1 VAPLRLDPAAVPAAL
16 ANRVL
21 AREQWARSCLAAHA
35 GRVFKVVVAPLVATM
50 RIDPSGSIESAAAP
64 DGAPDLTLTLSPLK
78 VPAFL
83 ADPTRWD
90 ALVTANGDAALTA
103 TLKGLAETLPWFVER
118 AFAECSARLPDSSWR
133 TPGAGCSRFRLRGAR
148 IGDSVA
154 SYVRDEVSSRRQR
167 RKRDRWATIAETA
180 AKVDALATRVDA
192 SSLRTATPQEPAA
205 PAVTVASMVTGVT

>member
-1 VAPLRLDPAAVPAAL
+1 MASLRLDPAAVPAAL

-35 GRVFKVVVAPLVATM
+35 GRVFKVVVAPLTATM
-50 RIDPSGSIESAAAP
+50 RIDLSGSIESARAP
-64 DGAPDLTLTLSPLK
+64 DDAPDLTLTLSPLK

-90 ALVTANGDAALTA
+90 ALVAVDGDAALAA

-118 AFAECSARLPDSSWR
+118 AFADVLGSIAGQFVADTGRRMLAF
-133 TPGAGCSRFRLRGAR
+133 PGYAGER

-154 SYVRDEVSSRRQR
+154 SYVRDEVSL
-167 RKRDRWATIAETA
+167 ATTAAHARSMGDAIAETA
-180 AKVDALATRVDA
+180 TKVDVLAARVDALAAR
-192 SSLRTATPQEPAA
+192 LA
-205 PAVTVASMVTGVT
+205 PRIPKQ